1 VLPASWRP
9 VNDVA
14 VTVELVSVVEKSNTF
29 DTFIKYDVALA
40 AAVQLNVGIVVMLVE
55 PFGGYCNV
63 TGFSGTAVVKLQV
76 DDQLLNVDELFAWT
90 RQKYV
95 ALPAST
101 ACENVVAVV
110 VTFVIVVEKSFTV
123 EIMIVYDVAL
133 AAEFHTKVGTVDML
147 VELFAGAVNVTGL
160 SGTAVVKLNV
170 DDQFA

>member
-1 VLPASWRP
+1 

-14 VTVELVSVVEKSNTF
+14 VTVELVRVVEKSYKS

-63 TGFSGTAVVKLQV
+63 TGLSGTAVVKFQV
-76 DDQLLNVDELFAWT
+76 VDQSLNVDELFACT

-101 ACENVVAVV
+101 
-110 VTFVIVVEKSFTV
+110 
-123 EIMIVYDVAL
+123 
-133 AAEFHTKVGTVDML
+133 G
-147 VELFAGAVNVTGL
+147 
-160 SGTAVVKLNV
+160 
-170 DDQFA
+170 